1 MKPTSS
7 RTRLIVFALLGA
19 AALGVAGVTVAQ
31 HGQGR
36 AAHGLRLLDTDGD
49 QAVSRAELEAGAAA
63 RFAAIDANH
72 DGQATVEEI
81 RAYREQQR
89 AERQARRLK
98 RLDQDGDG
106 RISEAEFVARRLA
119 QMERLD
125 RNGDGVLDAS
135 DRRGPRF

>member
-7 RTRLIVFALLGA
+7 RTRLIVFTLLGV

-31 HGQGR
+31 HGEGR
-36 AAHGLRLLDTDGD
+36 AVQGLRLLDTDGD
-49 QAVSRAELEAGAAA
+49 QAVSRAELQAGATA
-63 RFAAIDANH
+63 RFAAIDANR

-89 AERQARRLK
+89 AERQARRLA
-98 RLDQDGDG
+98 RLDTDKDG
-106 RISEAEFVARRLA
+106 RISEAEFVARRLE

-135 DRRGPRF
+135 DRRRPRF